1 MLKNIDKLES
11 ILPADY
17 HLYLVAFRS
26 FDALAKAC
34 FSYQLDPDYK
44 QYINDFRLAW
54 TNLRLPIFCKVHLIY
69 DHLAEELERYNMGTA
84 LLNESAGE
92 SLHADF
98 DRHYQGYQVKDINAT
113 SYQKK
118 LLHAIKTYNASH
130 I

>member
-1 MLKNIDKLES
+1 MVGL
-11 ILPADY
+11 
-17 HLYLVAFRS
+17 LVS
-26 FDALAKAC
+26 LLVGLLVGLLIGLLVGW
-34 FSYQLDPDYK
+34 S
-44 QYINDFRLAW
+44 
-54 TNLRLPIFCKVHLIY
+54 NLRLPIFCKVHLIY

-113 SYQKK
+113 SYQEK
-118 LLHAIKTYNASH
+118 LLHAIKTYNAGH